1 MAPYFRGACQA
12 LNGVF
17 PSKIQPD
24 SFTGLFCRFLGLT
37 GWTLGSRGRYN
48 PLYTNGFGF
57 RPCLRGNEMG
67 QIVDSDG
74 FISNRLTS
82 ARSQLN
88 AGARLRLY
96 KSALTPTPAKVLA
109 DFTAIE
115 ADFDTYVI
123 KTLDPNFA
131 AGVQIQ
137 SGQYRSLS
145 AVQTYGS
152 PTTTGNTLY
161 GWFIDDNA
169 GALIC
174 ALEFATPI
182 VYSVGAPQLQ
192 IQIGYEVWAKSL
204 L

>member
-1 MAPYFRGACQA
+1 
-12 LNGVF
+12 
-17 PSKIQPD
+17 
-24 SFTGLFCRFLGLT
+24 
-37 GWTLGSRGRYN
+37 
-48 PLYTNGFGF
+48 
-57 RPCLRGNEMG
+57 
-67 QIVDSDG
+67 
-74 FISNRLTS
+74 
-82 ARSQLN
+82 
-88 AGARLRLY
+88 
-96 KSALTPTPAKVLA
+96 LTPTPAKVLA

>member
-1 MAPYFRGACQA
+1 MA
-12 LNGVF
+12 
-17 PSKIQPD
+17 
-24 SFTGLFCRFLGLT
+24 
-37 GWTLGSRGRYN
+37 
-48 PLYTNGFGF
+48 
-57 RPCLRGNEMG
+57 

-74 FISNRLTS
+74 FVSNRCAS
-82 ARSQLN
+82 ARTQLN

-115 ADFDTYVI
+115 ADFDTYAI

-131 AGVQIQ
+131 AAIQIQ

-145 AVQTYGS
+145 AVQTYNS

-174 ALEFATPI
+174 ALEFDTPI